1 MSETK
6 QEKWERGK
14 TLFLES
20 VYKPDSKLRGCAHN
34 QECYNELME
43 IRDQVIEMVRAMP
56 NPHEKEALSFGKKN
70 SFVTPTV
77 TTPAGEISE
86 TLYSGTLGAYY
97 EHSDAWYD
105 YKRNDPNAENPFT
118 DPKDRERAERVVN
131 GD

>member
-1 MSETK
+1 MTETK

-34 QECYNELME
+34 QECYHELME

-56 NPHEKEALSFGKKN
+56 NPQAEALAFGKKN

-97 EHSDAWYD
+97 DKEIG
-105 YKRNDPNAENPFT
+105 EC
-118 DPKDRERAERVVN
+118 
-131 GD
+131 